1 MPQVDGAIFLPVIL
15 SLVKGCVVCYGI
27 LFVYL
32 FYPFVSS
39 IKVAYNFFSKIQVLK
54 NILISAF

>member
-1 MPQVDGAIFLPVIL
+1 MPQVDGATFLPVIL
-15 SLVKGCVVCYGI
+15 SLVKGCVICYSI

-39 IKVAYNFFSKIQVLK
+39 IKIVYNFFSKIQVLK
-54 NILISAF
+54 NILISSI